1 MINSVILRD
10 LISGGWQKLPFE
22 PFRDGITACWLSQG
36 SPGIAVLKYE
46 PGAKVPK
53 HEHIGAEMIV
63 VLEGAQSDESS
74 TYKQG
79 DVIVNPAG
87 SQHEVWSA
95 EGCVVLLNWSK
106 PVRFVD

>member
-1 MINSVILRD
+1 
-10 LISGGWQKLPFE
+10 
-22 PFRDGITACWLSQG
+22 
-36 SPGIAVLKYE
+36 
-46 PGAKVPK
+46 
-53 HEHIGAEMIV
+53 MIV
-63 VLEGAQSDESS
+63 VLEGAQSDESG